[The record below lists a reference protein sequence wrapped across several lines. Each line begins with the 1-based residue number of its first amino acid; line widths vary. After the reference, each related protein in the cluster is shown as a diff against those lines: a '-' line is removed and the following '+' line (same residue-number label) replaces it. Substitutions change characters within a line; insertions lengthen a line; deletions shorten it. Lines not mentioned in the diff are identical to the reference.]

1 MTETHQ
7 AHTTAAPHRL
17 HAHQDIAAALA
28 AEAVEAAVAAVAAE
42 ADTAEAA
49 APAEAMAEE
58 EDNNH

>member
-17 HAHQDIAAALA
+17 HAHQDTAAALA
-28 AEAVEAAVAAVAAE
+28 AEAVEAAVAAEV
-42 ADTAEAA
+42 DTAEAA